1 MPELAATTASITSG
15 QAQETLSDA
24 KLFIG
29 VLSDIILF
37 IYLCYRLIDDNELA
51 VDMT

>member
-29 VLSDIILF
+29 VLSDIFLT
-37 IYLCYRLIDDNELA
+37 Y
-51 VDMT
+51 